1 MRYALIDNGIV
12 TNVIALNDRDASDF
26 PDAVRL
32 GDLPVGIGDTYV
44 KLDDP
49 PVGIGGTYIDGKFYR
64 DGVEVLTPMEQA
76 QAEMTEYKAALNELG
91 VETEEAI
98 NEK

>member
-12 TNVIALNDRDASDF
+12 SNVIVLNDRNASDF
-26 PDAVRL
+26 PTAVKL
-32 GDLPVGIGDTYV
+32 GDRPVAIGDTY
-44 KLDDP
+44 
-49 PVGIGGTYIDGKFYR
+49 TDGKFYR

-91 VETEEAI
+91 VETEETI
-98 NEK
+98 NES

>member
-12 TNVIALNDRDASDF
+12 SNVIELNDRNASDF
-26 PDAVRL
+26 PTAVKL
-32 GDLPVGIGDTYV
+32 GDRPVAIGDTY
-44 KLDDP
+44 
-49 PVGIGGTYIDGKFYR
+49 TDGKFYR

-91 VETEEAI
+91 VETEETI
-98 NEK
+98 NES

>member
-12 TNVIALNDRDASDF
+12 TNVIALNDRNASDF
-26 PDAVRL
+26 PAAVKL
-32 GDLPVGIGDTYV
+32 GDRPVGIGDTY
-44 KLDDP
+44 
-49 PVGIGGTYIDGKFYR
+49 TDGKFYH

-91 VETEEAI
+91 VETEETI
-98 NEK
+98 NEN